1 MIDWKTPELSD
12 IPAMQRAAEEARAMG
27 SDANAANIFL
37 LREKYNIKIA
47 FAAGALVRLYTGTRL
62 EGRGGITFP
71 LGGNTE
77 KALEILESDCAE
89 REKPERFIFLTDEQR
104 DIAAAHYPAMVFDT
118 ADGNSDY
125 TYTAEHLSL
134 LKGKE
139 NEKKRNRVSRFKR
152 EYPDMEIRFSDDEP
166 AGVLKDTLPSDMI
179 CVEEK
184 WFALQ
189 EERPDSSFLERIE
202 IYEACKYWDEL
213 GLLGAVIYV
222 ADKPV
227 AMTMASK
234 TSEGVYDIHFEKCYG
249 EYAQAGGFA
258 AINKLFAEHLVEK
271 YGAQWINR
279 EEDIGLEGLR
289 RAKMAYRPDMM
300 LEKYHTVKQVDQIR

>member
-1 MIDWKTPELSD
+1 MIDWRTPAPEDVPL
-12 IPAMQRAAEEARAMG
+12 MQGMVDESGVMG

-47 FAAGALVRLYTGTRL
+47 EEGGALLRLYTGTCL

-71 LGGNTE
+71 LGGDTDLAL
-77 KALEILESDCAE
+77 KALEADCAE
-89 REKPERFIFLTDEQR
+89 RGKPARFIFLTEEQR
-104 DIAAAHYPAMVFDT
+104 DIVADRYPDMMFDT
-118 ADGNSDY
+118 SDGNSDY
-125 TYTAEHLSL
+125 TYTASHLAE

-139 NEKKRNRVSRFKR
+139 NEKKRNRVSRFLR
-152 EYPDMEIRFSDDEP
+152 AFPDMEIRFTDDASDMKLLD
-166 AGVLKDTLPSDMI
+166 DMI

-189 EERPDSSFLERIE
+189 SERLDSSFLERIE
-202 IYEACKYWDEL
+202 IYEACRYWDKL

-222 ADKPV
+222 SGVPC

-234 TSEGVYDIHFEKCYG
+234 TSEGCYDIHFEKCYG
-249 EYAQAGGFA
+249 DYAQAGGFA
-258 AINKLFAEHLVEK
+258 AINKLFAEHLAEK
-271 YGAQWINR
+271 YGARWINR

-289 RAKMAYRPDMM
+289 RAKMAYRPDKM
-300 LEKYHTVKQVDQIR
+300 LVKYHTLKRPV

>member
-1 MIDWKTPELSD
+1 MIDWKVPELSD
-12 IPAMQRAAEEARAMG
+12 MPDMRRAIEEAGVMG

-71 LGGNTE
+71 LGGDTE
-77 KALEILESDCAE
+77 KALELLEADCVE
-89 REKPERFIFLTDEQR
+89 REKPARFIFLTDEQR
-104 DIAAAHYPAMVFDT
+104 EIVAAHYPDMILDT
-118 ADGNSDY
+118 TDGNSDY
-125 TYTAEHLSL
+125 TYSAEHLSQ

-152 EYPDMEIRFSDDEP
+152 EYPNMEIRFSDED
-166 AGVLKDTLPSDMI
+166 SDDMLTGALLADMT

-189 EERPDSSFLERIE
+189 EERPDSSFLERVE
-202 IYEACKYWDEL
+202 IYEACKHWEEL

-222 ADKPV
+222 ADVPV
-227 AMTMASK
+227 AMTIASR

-249 EYAQAGGFA
+249 DYAQAGGFA
-258 AINKLFAEHLVEK
+258 VINKLFAEHLVEK
-271 YGAQWINR
+271 YGAKWINR

-289 RAKMAYRPDMM
+289 RAKMAYRPDKM
-300 LEKYHTVKQVDQIR
+300 LVKYHSVKQAK